1 MASSSSQPQLK
12 RYRREEKAEKD
23 KSFDSDD
30 DNYVPYV
37 PVRERKKNELLR
49 LGKLVALK
57 DTANKSSSDND
68 SDEDQSQEVLG
79 RKYK

>member
-1 MASSSSQPQLK
+1 MSSQAPARK
-12 RYRREEKAEKD
+12 KYRRDVDGKNKNSD
-23 KSFDSDD
+23 DDD

-49 LGKLVALK
+49 LGKLVNLNENSK
-57 DTANKSSSDND
+57 NTSSENESD
-68 SDEDQSQEVLG
+68 DEQSQEVLG

>member
-1 MASSSSQPQLK
+1 MPPPRK
-12 RYRREEKAEKD
+12 RYRREEDGKD

-30 DNYVPYV
+30 EKYVPYV

-49 LGKLVALK
+49 LGKLIN
-57 DTANKSSSDND
+57 DTGNKSSSDND